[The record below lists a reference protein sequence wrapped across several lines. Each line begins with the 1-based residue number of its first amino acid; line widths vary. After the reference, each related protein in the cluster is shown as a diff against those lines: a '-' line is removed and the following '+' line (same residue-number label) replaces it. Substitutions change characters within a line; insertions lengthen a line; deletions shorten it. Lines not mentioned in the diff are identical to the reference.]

1 MALEDA
7 GGRTLSDHGG
17 AVVDDFFEMGLPQ
30 PLHQNDAYGRFITL
44 F

>member
-17 AVVDDFFEMGLPQ
+17 AVVDDDMMISIS
-30 PLHQNDAYGRFITL
+30 D
-44 F
+44 

>member
-17 AVVDDFFEMGLPQ
+17 AVVDDDMMIIYVFLK
-30 PLHQNDAYGRFITL
+30 
-44 F
+44 